1 MVNASIDRSSI
12 DDARALDLIAAS
24 GVLNTDLTLDKL
36 MDMTRQ
42 LAELQ
47 PATVGSDPTL
57 NVFIHRFYCLR
68 HQPFPV
74 DAGTSA

>member
-24 GVLNTDLTLDKL
+24 GVLNPDLTLDKL
-36 MDMTRQ
+36 MDVTRQ

-47 PATVGSDPTL
+47 PATEGSDLTI

-68 HQPFPV
+68 HQPLPV